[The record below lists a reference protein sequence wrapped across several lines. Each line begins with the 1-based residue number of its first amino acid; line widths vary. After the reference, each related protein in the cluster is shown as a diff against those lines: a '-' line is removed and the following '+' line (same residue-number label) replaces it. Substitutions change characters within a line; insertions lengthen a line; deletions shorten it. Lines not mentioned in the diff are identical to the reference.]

1 MKKLE
6 DMNLFDDFLFWH
18 LLANKSFGPDAAR
31 IILGTILQ
39 KPIGELTVHTQE
51 AVYGVDSD
59 KHGIRMDAYV
69 TETDLQTGDG
79 TVRGDIY
86 DIEPDQNVSEKA
98 SLPYRTRYYHVMAD
112 TKCLDSGEDY
122 KSLRKAYIIMLLP
135 YDPFGKGRML
145 YTVKASC
152 VELPELP
159 YDDGSYT
166 LYLYADGDSCG
177 LSDRIANLLKYMK
190 ESLPENAV
198 EDDLKKLNQYVESV
212 KHDRGVQKAAM
223 KFSEI
228 LQNERK
234 EAEKLAVQAQELA
247 AQEKERADQAEE
259 RADQAEER
267 ADRAEERAVQAQELA
282 DQEKERADRAE
293 GRLKELEKKLA
304 ELES

>member
-1 MKKLE
+1 MKRLE
-6 DMNLFDDFLFWH
+6 EMNLFDDFLFWH

-86 DIEPDQNVSEKA
+86 DIEPDQNKSEKA

-112 TKCLDSGEDY
+112 ARCLDSGEDY

-145 YTVKASC
+145 YTVKTSC
-152 VELPELP
+152 VEVPELP

-166 LYLYADGDSCG
+166 LYLYANGDSCG
-177 LSDRIANLLKYMK
+177 LSDKIANLLKYMN
-190 ESLPENAV
+190 ESIPENAV

-212 KHDRGVQKAAM
+212 KQDKGVQKAAM
-223 KFSEI
+223 KFNEI
-228 LQNERK
+228 LKKERK
-234 EAEKLAVQAQELA
+234 EAEELAAQAQELA
-247 AQEKERADQAEE
+247 AQEKERADQAES
-259 RADQAEER
+259 
-267 ADRAEERAVQAQELA
+267 
-282 DQEKERADRAE
+282 
-293 GRLKELEKKLA
+293 RLKEVEKELA
-304 ELES
+304 ELKSERRM